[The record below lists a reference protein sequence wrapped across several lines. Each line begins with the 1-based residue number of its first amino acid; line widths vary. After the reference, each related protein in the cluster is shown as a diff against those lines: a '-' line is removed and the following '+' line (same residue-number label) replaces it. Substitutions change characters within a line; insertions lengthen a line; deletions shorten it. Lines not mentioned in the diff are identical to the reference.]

1 MVGVWPEL
9 RPDRPLLIAAFDFPV
24 PKNEFVN
31 LMRRTNDMPI
41 ADPDALYDDEIDRV
55 TLLEQGWIAT
65 EPGALAEARP
75 AVQPNEL
82 YNTHLRLI
90 FYDEPIFG
98 HYQQR
103 FDRIFAEPRYTDL
116 AANLSYF
123 SQLYT
128 TILARSNILPSGMSA
143 ARTAFHQRYYDTIAH
158 QKADVDAKLAR
169 LSRGAG

>member
-1 MVGVWPEL
+1 
-9 RPDRPLLIAAFDFPV
+9 
-24 PKNEFVN
+24 
-31 LMRRTNDMPI
+31 
-41 ADPDALYDDEIDRV
+41 V
-55 TLLEQGWIAT
+55 TLLQQGWIAT
-65 EPGALAEARP
+65 EPGALAVARP

-98 HYQQR
+98 HYQER

-128 TILARSNILPSGMSA
+128 TILARSHVSPSGMSA
-143 ARTAFHQRYYDTIAH
+143 RRAAFYQRYYDTIAH

-169 LSRGAG
+169 LSRGSG